1 MTGIGTRALLFLLSL
16 APIFNVFSE
25 DSMESCKIEL
35 IKDYLRTYHKDYG
48 SLKVDFKHN
57 GDRKLVRIE
66 SAAGKR
72 LKNKYF
78 ESVSERDL
86 FKLLASLLIEP
97 AESFLQPKDIEGM
110 HNAWFWDYKVKNNP
124 AYFDLLE
131 DAISDHQAQI
141 DKKQAISFWKFK
153 FQIDQAG
160 NRKNWWRQLSK
171 NPQILV
177 PQLDASISMTSE
189 ELLFFVDYSNTN
201 SSPVMKM
208 DKSVLFLQQLSSIPL
223 MTHSG
228 KKRVTLNEISKTK
241 LIRGNYDEAYTRAK
255 NRIKE
260 NLVRINPSCA
270 NALRS
275 IGICYERLLA
285 KDYHGFLQAWEFF
298 EEDLNFSIKLMGI
311 MNSTQ

>member
-1 MTGIGTRALLFLLSL
+1 
-16 APIFNVFSE
+16 
-25 DSMESCKIEL
+25 
-35 IKDYLRTYHKDYG
+35 
-48 SLKVDFKHN
+48 
-57 GDRKLVRIE
+57 
-66 SAAGKR
+66 
-72 LKNKYF
+72 
-78 ESVSERDL
+78 
-86 FKLLASLLIEP
+86 
-97 AESFLQPKDIEGM
+97 
-110 HNAWFWDYKVKNNP
+110 
-124 AYFDLLE
+124 
-131 DAISDHQAQI
+131 
-141 DKKQAISFWKFK
+141 
-153 FQIDQAG
+153 
-160 NRKNWWRQLSK
+160 
-171 NPQILV
+171 
-177 PQLDASISMTSE
+177 
-189 ELLFFVDYSNTN
+189 
-201 SSPVMKM
+201 MKM